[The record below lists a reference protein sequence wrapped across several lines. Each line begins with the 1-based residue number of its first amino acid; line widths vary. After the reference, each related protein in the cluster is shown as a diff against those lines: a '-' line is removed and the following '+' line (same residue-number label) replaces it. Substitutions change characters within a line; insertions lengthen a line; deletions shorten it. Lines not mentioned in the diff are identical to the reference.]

1 MIDHLLNSKVTV
13 YRPALSSDGRGGR
26 TSSMSSVGTLR
37 VKIGQPSTEEREIA
51 ARSGSTLTHVL
62 HAVYGS
68 NVKRGDEIDIG
79 GARRLRVVDV
89 VTNSHQSYARLGC
102 EVVQGG

>member
-1 MIDHLLNSKVTV
+1 
-13 YRPALSSDGRGGR
+13 
-26 TSSMSSVGTLR
+26 MSSVATIR
-37 VKIGQPSTEEREIA
+37 VKVGQPSTEEREIA
-51 ARSGSTLTHVL
+51 ARSGSTLTHVV
-62 HAVYGS
+62 HALYGA
-68 NVKRGDEIDIG
+68 NVKRGDELDIG